1 MGYLFI
7 LRQNH
12 QRLDNTINILFEIAI
27 FLNWTVKSEQ
37 VKTLHMLQKGLAIVE
52 GFESFQGLEDKV
64 IHVSDG
70 FFEFA
75 GLEDVIILA
84 FVL

>member
-27 FLNWTVKSEQ
+27 LLNWTVKSQQ
-37 VKTLHMLQKGLAIVE
+37 VKTLHMLQKRLAIVE
-52 GFESFQGLEDKV
+52 GIESFQGLEDKV
-64 IHVSDG
+64 VYVSDG